1 MNLTTIGKRPATTD
15 EQLASTTM
23 SFAISDTEGIK
34 SFSIDPINNVQMH
47 MSHGGL
53 STPQKNTD
61 VPLFSSSFTPEC
73 DEHLKPKVGMAFE
86 GLEAVEK
93 FYKAYAHE
101 SGFGV
106 RIGQQKKI
114 DNKVVRTKRFMCN
127 REGFKSK
134 DSKEIND
141 PLKKRR
147 KQTNT
152 RCGCDAHIFVRLCG
166 DNTYKIDSWVEHHVH
181 GLVSPDKRHLI
192 RSNRTVSERA
202 KNTLYTCHKASIGTS
217 QAYRL
222 LQVSEGG
229 IPNVGCSKRDLQNYY
244 QALMYKIRDADA
256 QMFVAQLAR
265 KQEVN
270 SAFFYD
276 FDVNDEGKLM
286 RVFWADATGRKNYS
300 HFGDVISFDSTYTTN
315 QYNMIFAPFTGVN
328 HHLQSVFF
336 AAAFL
341 SNEKDESY
349 IWLFETF
356 LIAMGGIAPRLI
368 ITDEATSIKNGID
381 EVLPTTVHRLC
392 MWHIME
398 KVPEKVGPVIREDSE
413 FWTRLNS
420 CVWGSETSIEFES
433 QWNSII
439 TDFGLEENEWLSK
452 RFSIQDKWIPT
463 YFMDISLAG
472 ILRTTSRS
480 ESANSFFNRFIH
492 RRLAFVEFWLRFDTA
507 LECQREEEL
516 MADNRSIHTTPQLFT
531 PWTMEKQGSEVFTYE
546 VFEKFQLQV
555 IAARDHCCVQNITQG
570 VGVKNVTLRGRSGK
584 IREVCYDIGSM
595 IANCSCKLFES
606 LGIPCRHIIQ
616 VLRIENQNELPSYY
630 IMKRWQ
636 KRCKRENVY
645 DEQGNLLEEKPVDS
659 LDAATRKNISVVRD
673 KMEELIQKAKHS
685 DEALDFLTSSVMNI
699 EAPLGQM
706 IPDATQS
713 TRQEEYEA
721 FIGCNIPTEVH
732 IHPPTDVRT
741 VGRCKRIKRGKE
753 IKEGVQKNKYKE
765 GKAKVARLCK
775 TCKQMVFHDSRNC
788 PSKKGG
794 SVTLQ
799 DMQPNGAS

>member
-1 MNLTTIGKRPATTD
+1 MALPTTD
-15 EQLASTTM
+15 RQS
-23 SFAISDTEGIK
+23 
-34 SFSIDPINNVQMH
+34 NRQR
-47 MSHGGL
+47 
-53 STPQKNTD
+53 
-61 VPLFSSSFTPEC
+61 SSSFTPEC
-73 DEHLKPKVGMAFE
+73 DEHLKPKVGMTFE

-93 FYKAYAHE
+93 FYKAYAHQ

-114 DNKVVRTKRFMCN
+114 ENKVVRTKRFMCN

-134 DSKEIND
+134 DIKEIND
-141 PLKKRR
+141 PLRKRR
-147 KQTNT
+147 KQTDT

-166 DNTYKIDSWVEHHVH
+166 ENTYKIDSWIEHHVH

-192 RSNRTVSERA
+192 RSNRRVSERA

-229 IPNVGCSKRDLQNYY
+229 IPNAGCTKRDLQNYY
-244 QALMYKIRDADA
+244 RGLRYKIRDADA

-276 FDVNDEGKLM
+276 FEVNDEGNLV
-286 RVFWADATGRKNYS
+286 RVFWADATSRKNYS

-315 QYNMIFAPFTGVN
+315 QYNMIFTPCTGVN
-328 HHLQSVFF
+328 HHLQSVLFG
-336 AAAFL
+336 AGFL

-349 IWLFETF
+349 IWLFQTF
-356 LIAMGGIAPRLI
+356 LKAMGGVAPRLI
-368 ITDEATSIKNGID
+368 ITDEAASIKNGID
-381 EVLPTTVHRLC
+381 KVLPATMHRLC

-398 KVPEKVGPVIREDSE
+398 KVPEKVGPLIREDSE
-413 FWTRLNS
+413 FWPRLNS
-420 CVWGSETSIEFES
+420 CVWGSETASEFES

-439 TDFGLEENEWLSK
+439 TDFGLEDNEWLAK
-452 RFSIQDKWIPT
+452 RFTIRDTWIPA

-472 ILRTTSRS
+472 LLRTTSRS

-492 RRLAFVEFWLRFDTA
+492 RRLAFLEFWLRFDTA

-516 MADNRSIHTTPQLFT
+516 MADNRSMHTTPQLFT

-555 IAARDHCCVQNITQG
+555 IAARDHCCVQGIAQG
-570 VGVKNVTLRGRSGK
+570 VGLKMVTLRGRSDK
-584 IREVCYDIGSM
+584 VREVSYDTTTM
-595 IANCSCKLFES
+595 IANCPCKLFES
-606 LGIPCRHIIQ
+606 IGIPCRHIIQ
-616 VLRIENQNELPSYY
+616 VLRIENQNELPNYY

-645 DEQGNLLEEKPVDS
+645 DEQGNLLEEKPTDS
-659 LDAATRKNISVVRD
+659 LDAATRKKISTVRD

-685 DEALDFLTSSVMNI
+685 NEGMDFLTSSVLSI
-699 EAPLGQM
+699 EAPLDQM
-706 IPDATQS
+706 VPAATQN

-741 VGRCKRIKRGKE
+741 VGRCKRIKSGKE
-753 IKEGVQKNKYKE
+753 IKEGDRKRKDKE
-765 GKAKVARLCK
+765 AKLKVARLCK

-788 PSKKGG
+788 PSKTIQGKR
-794 SVTLQ
+794 SLIAEDV
-799 DMQPNGAS
+799 QPNGAS